1 MARWALSFHRNHRDE
16 EIAMPTASG
25 HTKAILASKVQGTD
39 VYNKAGESI
48 GEVKDIVLDKT
59 SNQIMYAVVGFG
71 GFLGIGERYHPMP
84 WASLDY
90 DENMGGYVVALSRD
104 VLEKAPAYEIDD
116 LVRGDGQIRDSAQ
129 QYYSSYL

>member
-1 MARWALSFHRNHRDE
+1 
-16 EIAMPTASG
+16 MPTASG

-59 SNQIMYAVVGFG
+59 SDQIMYAVVGFG

-90 DENMGGYVVALSRD
+90 DENMGGYVVSMSRE

-116 LVRGDGQIRDSAQ
+116 LVRGDGRIRDSAQ